1 MQNLI
6 KDVRYGIR
14 MLTKNP
20 GVTLVAV
27 ITLGLGIGA
36 NAAIFSGVN
45 AFLLKPLPVPRAS
58 ELIRPMEIAEDREL
72 NDEMSYPDFLDYRSQ
87 STSLAIAAED
97 MVPVAIDTENQ
108 NDVIW
113 GQVVSANYFDVIQV
127 NPILGRTF
135 APDEDKT
142 VGGSPVLVLG
152 HGLWQR
158 RFGSDASIVGKKVR
172 LNNRQYEV
180 IGVAPE
186 YFTGTKFALSMDF
199 WTPISM
205 AEEMRRAPKLLEDRG
220 SHWMNVIGRL
230 KPGFTLDQ
238 ASAEL
243 AGIATRINEAYPNN
257 RASGT
262 QALVMTETDGRFED
276 MGGVFKSGGAI
287 AMAIVGLILLIAC
300 ANVANLMLARAAARR
315 KEIGIR
321 LALGASRLRLI
332 RQLLTESLL
341 LSIMGGALGLLLA
354 VWVTKLM
361 EGFVPILEYTI
372 IKDFF
377 ALDSRALVFTL
388 VVSLATGLIFGLA
401 PAWHS
406 SNPEVVPILKGLP
419 EVQPFRG
426 RRGRMGRFTLRNSLV
441 VAQVA
446 LSLMVLICGG
456 LFIKSFRKAQTMDPG
471 FNNPNGLMVSLS
483 PQLVGYDNEQTRNFY
498 KQLVERTRN
507 LPGVEAAGMARL
519 LPLGDSSN
527 SNGPVLKEGET
538 LPRGSSG
545 RTIMTNVIG
554 PGYFKAMQIPF
565 IEGRDFDDRDQVKAQ
580 SVIVINQRMAEMLWP
595 GESAIGKRVF
605 VGSESRTAWEVVG
618 VVKTG
623 KYRSLAEEPRPYIYY
638 AMTQARPG
646 NMVLVVR
653 SGVDPRG
660 LVGSIRSEV
669 QGLDRAV
676 PISAV
681 KTMNDH
687 LTYALWAPNMA
698 ASFSLAFGVLAVLL
712 SAVGLYSVM
721 AYVVSQR
728 TREVGIRMALGAERS
743 HVLKMITKQ
752 GMWLAGI
759 GVVIGLLLAL
769 GLVRVLS
776 SLLIGVSGYDVG
788 IFVIVPL
795 LLAAVALVACYLPAR
810 RATKVN
816 PLIALRYE

>member
-1 MQNLI
+1 ML
-6 KDVRYGIR
+6 KDITYGIR
-14 MLTKNP
+14 KLLKNP

-27 ITLGLGIGA
+27 ITLALGIGA
-36 NAAIFSGVN
+36 NTAIFSGVN
-45 AFLLKPLPVPRAS
+45 AFLARPLPVPRPN

-72 NDEMSYPDFLDYRSQ
+72 NDEMSYPDFLDYREQ
-87 STSLAIAAED
+87 SSSFAGLAAED
-97 MVPVAIDTENQ
+97 MAPAAIDTENE

-113 GQVVSANYFDVIQV
+113 GQVVSANYFDVVQV

-142 VGGSPVLVLG
+142 IGGNAVLVLG
-152 HGLWQR
+152 HSLWQR
-158 RFGSDASIVGKKVR
+158 RFAADANIVGKTVR
-172 LNNRQYEV
+172 LNNRPYEV

-205 AEEMRRAPKLLEDRG
+205 AEDLRRSPQLLQDRG

-230 KPGFTLDQ
+230 KPGVTLAQ
-238 ASAEL
+238 ASADL
-243 AGIATRINEAYPNN
+243 SAIANRLNQAYPNN
-257 RASGT
+257 RSSAT

-276 MGGVFKSGGAI
+276 MGSTFKSAAAI
-287 AMAIVGLILLIAC
+287 AMAIVGLVLLIAC

-321 LALGASRLRLI
+321 LALGASRRRLV
-332 RQLLTESLL
+332 RQLLTESMLL
-341 LSIMGGALGLLLA
+341 AVLGGGLGLLLA
-354 VWVTKLM
+354 VWVTKVM
-361 EGFVPILEYTI
+361 EGFIPVLEYTI

-377 ALDSRALVFTL
+377 ALDERALLFTAI
-388 VVSLATGLIFGLA
+388 VSLATGLIFGLA
-401 PAWHS
+401 PAWQS
-406 SNPEVVPILKGLP
+406 SNPEVVPVLKGLP
-419 EVQPFRG
+419 EVPQ
-426 RRGRMGRFTLRNSLV
+426 RGRMGRFTLRNSLV

-446 LSLMVLICGG
+446 LSLMVLVCGG

-471 FNNPNGLMVSLS
+471 FNNPNGLIVTLS
-483 PQLVGYDNEQTRNFY
+483 PQLVGYDNEQARNFY
-498 KQLVERTRN
+498 RQLVERTRN
-507 LPGVEAAGMARL
+507 LPGVEAAGVARL

-554 PGYFKAMQIPF
+554 PGYFNAMQIP
-565 IEGRDFDDRDQVKAQ
+565 IVEGRDFDERDQPKTQGVT
-580 SVIVINQRMAEMLWP
+580 VINQRLAEMLWP
-595 GESAIGKRVF
+595 GESAVGKRIF
-605 VGSESRTAWEVVG
+605 IGSENREALEVVG

-623 KYRSLAEEPRPYIYY
+623 KYRSLAEDPRPFIYY
-638 AMTQARPG
+638 SMTQWRPA
-646 NMVLVVR
+646 NMSLVVR
-653 SGVDPRG
+653 SSVDPRG
-660 LVGSIRSEV
+660 LVASIRNEV
-669 QGLDRAV
+669 QMLDRRV

-681 KTMNDH
+681 KTMSDH

-743 HVLKMITKQ
+743 HVMKMITKQ
-752 GMWLAGI
+752 GMWLAGV
-759 GVVIGLLLAL
+759 GVLIGLLLAL
-769 GLVRVLS
+769 VLVRVVG

-788 IFVIVPL
+788 IFVIVPV
-795 LLAAVALVACYLPAR
+795 LLAVVALVACYLPAR
-810 RATKVN
+810 RATKVD